1 MQLKLV
7 YSYYVLDIVHK
18 GHLLMM
24 KNAKS
29 IAGKDGKLIVGILT
43 DEAVMELKKRPI
55 LSFDERV
62 ELAYAIEY
70 VDVVVA
76 QETYSPLPNVKR
88 IKPDILMESTS
99 HTEEAIEE
107 AEAVMKEIKG
117 KVIVL
122 PYFPTQSSTNIKNKI
137 FEQNGGNNGKKD

>member
-1 MQLKLV
+1 MKLV

-43 DEAVMELKKRPI
+43 DEAVMELKKKPI
-55 LSFDERV
+55 LSFVERL
-62 ELAYAIEY
+62 ELANAIEY
-70 VDVVVA
+70 VDVAVA

-99 HTEEAIEE
+99 HTEEAIKE
-107 AEAVMKEIKG
+107 AEEVMKEIKG
-117 KVIVL
+117 EVIVL
-122 PYFPTQSSTNIKNKI
+122 PYFPSQSSTSIKNMI
-137 FEQNGGNNGKKD
+137 FKQNGGNNGTKD